1 MDRRGEPPDPSCVRL
16 SKGAFLAV
24 AVATTMSSA
33 PPAWVAQA
41 RAAVTH
47 AQATVADALAGPQ
60 FGETAF
66 ALESYHR
73 IAGTYD
79 GSSVVARG
87 VVLRW
92 ATDRAYCV
100 DGVTQGGVA
109 EYLLGP
115 GGHVVP
121 GYCPSAAV

>member
-1 MDRRGEPPDPSCVRL
+1 M
-16 SKGAFLAV
+16 AV

-33 PPAWVAQA
+33 PPAWIAQA
-41 RAAVTH
+41 RTAVTH

-60 FGETAF
+60 FGETVF
-66 ALESYHR
+66 ALEGYR
-73 IAGTYD
+73 RLAGTYD
-79 GSSVVARG
+79 GSSIVARG

-100 DGVTQGGVA
+100 EGVTQGGVA

-115 GGHVVP
+115 GGHVTT